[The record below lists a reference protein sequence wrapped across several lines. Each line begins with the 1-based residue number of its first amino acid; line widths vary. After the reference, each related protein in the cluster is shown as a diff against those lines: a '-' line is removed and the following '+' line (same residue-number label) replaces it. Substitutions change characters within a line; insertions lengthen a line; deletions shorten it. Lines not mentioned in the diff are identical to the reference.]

1 MAGHK
6 VLVTLSDRE
15 FTKLQELK
23 VQYSSAITKYSLAG
37 ILRLLLQNHL
47 VDIGTFKCI
56 NLNSDILQAGKC
68 PSCGL
73 QVDNSLLPILTRRP
87 DGSVSCRA
95 CKNVVSRWNDGEDKS

>member
-23 VQYSSAITKYSLAG
+23 ACYSSAVKKYSLAG
-37 ILRLLLQNHL
+37 ILRLLFQNHL
-47 VDIGTFKCI
+47 VAIGKFECI
-56 NLNSDILQAGKC
+56 KLNVDILQEGKC
-68 PSCGL
+68 PHCGL
-73 QVDNSLLPILTRRP
+73 QVDDALIPILTKRP

-95 CKNVVSRWNDGEDKS
+95 CKTVMRWDDDQHES